1 MHKSFNLDSLNFDLR
16 AHTRDPQHLVR
27 IGLGVLLAANL
38 IAAWFVFQTPGG
50 TLEQLETDMISQ
62 RNQLVSRQRSL
73 DRMKKIVEK
82 ATSGRELGDQ
92 FMAQYF
98 LPRRNAYSML
108 EVDLASAARE
118 AGIKSKDRTYNYE
131 PIEGSDTLGML
142 NINAN
147 FEGTYAD
154 LIEMVNAIDRSKRL
168 IILEQLQAQ
177 PQQGTTA
184 LAISLKLNAF
194 FRMDGPEAPV
204 EAEPVRTAVVEPA
217 QMAPP
222 APVMAPVVRPPVQP
236 QGMDMKTVIR
246 PPVQNQV
253 SEPRSG
259 PAGAPP
265 RRPTFVRKP
274 ARGEEEQ

>member
-1 MHKSFNLDSLNFDLR
+1 MRKNFNFDLK
-16 AHTRDPQHLVR
+16 AHTRDPQHMVR

-50 TLEQLETDMISQ
+50 TLEQLELDMISQ
-62 RNQLVSRQRSL
+62 RTQLVSRQRSL
-73 DRMKKIVEK
+73 ERLKKVVEK
-82 ATSGRELGDQ
+82 ATSGREEGDQ
-92 FMAQYF
+92 FMATYF
-98 LPRRNAYSML
+98 LPRRTTYSML
-108 EVDLASAARE
+108 EVDLALAAQA
-118 AGIKSKDRTYNYE
+118 AGIKSKERTYSYE

-154 LIEMVNAIDRSKRL
+154 LIELVNSIDRSKRL

-177 PQQGTTA
+177 PQQGSEG

-194 FRMDGPEAPV
+194 FRMDGPEAP
-204 EAEPVRTAVVEPA
+204 ESTDDLELLKTAS
-217 QMAPP
+217 MTP
-222 APVMAPVVRPPVQP
+222 APKILPDSAPAPAATKPALAAKPVVKPPVQSP
-236 QGMDMKTVIR
+236 
-246 PPVQNQV
+246 QV

-265 RRPTFVRKP
+265 RRPTFRRP

>member
-1 MHKSFNLDSLNFDLR
+1 MRKNFNFDLK
-16 AHTRDPQHLVR
+16 AHTRDPQHMVR
-27 IGLGVLLAANL
+27 MGLGVLLAANL

-50 TLEQLETDMISQ
+50 TLEQLELDMISQ
-62 RNQLVSRQRSL
+62 RTQLVSRQRSL
-73 DRMKKIVEK
+73 ERLKKVVEM
-82 ATSGRELGDQ
+82 ATTGREEGDQ
-92 FMAQYF
+92 FMATYF
-98 LPRRNAYSML
+98 LPRRTAYSML
-108 EVDLASAARE
+108 EVDLALAAQT
-118 AGIKSKDRTYNYE
+118 AGIKSKERTYSYE

-154 LIEMVNAIDRSKRL
+154 LIELVNSIDRSKRL

-177 PQQGTTA
+177 PQQGTEG

-194 FRMDGPEAPV
+194 FRMDGPEAP
-204 EAEPVRTAVVEPA
+204 ESADDMELLKTASAAPA
-217 QMAPP
+217 QMAVPSPGP
-222 APVMAPVVRPPVQP
+222 APAQPKPAQTSIPVVKPPVQSP
-236 QGMDMKTVIR
+236 QI
-246 PPVQNQV
+246 

-265 RRPTFVRKP
+265 RRPTFRKP

>member
-1 MHKSFNLDSLNFDLR
+1 MRRSFKFDIR

-50 TLEQLETDMISQ
+50 TLEQLERDMISQ
-62 RNQLVSRQRSL
+62 RTQLVGRQRSL
-73 DRMKKIVEK
+73 ERLKKVVEK
-82 ATSGRELGDQ
+82 AESGRELGDE
-92 FMAQYF
+92 FMAVHF
-98 LPRRNAYSML
+98 LPRRTAYSML
-108 EVDLASAARE
+108 EVDLARAAQS
-118 AGIKSKDRTYNYE
+118 AGIKGKERTYSYE

-142 NINAN
+142 NINSN

-154 LIEMVNAIDRSKRL
+154 LIELVNAIDRSKRL

-177 PQQGTTA
+177 PQQGTNA

-194 FRMDGPEAPV
+194 FRMDGPEAPP
-204 EAEPVRTAVVEPA
+204 EPDPVKTAAVEPA
-217 QMAPP
+217 KAPVLNPAPAAMAPKPVMEPKPVVAPP
-222 APVMAPVVRPPVQP
+222 AQ
-236 QGMDMKTVIR
+236 Q
-246 PPVQNQV
+246 QQQV

-265 RRPTFVRKP
+265 RRPTFQPRKQP
-274 ARGEEEQ
+274 AKGEEEQ

>member
-1 MHKSFNLDSLNFDLR
+1 MRKNFNFDLR
-16 AHTRDPQHLVR
+16 AHTRNPQHLVR

-50 TLEQLETDMISQ
+50 TLEQLELDMSSQ
-62 RNQLVSRQRSL
+62 RTQLVGRQRSL
-73 DRMKKIVEK
+73 DRLKKVVEK
-82 ATSGRELGDQ
+82 ALNGREAGDE
-92 FMAQYF
+92 FLAAYF

-108 EVDLASAARE
+108 EVDLAAAAQS
-118 AGIKSKDRTYNYE
+118 AGIKSKERTYNYE

-154 LIEMVNAIDRSKRL
+154 LIELVNAIDRSKRL
-168 IILEQLQAQ
+168 LILEQLQAQ
-177 PQQGTTA
+177 PQQGTNA
-184 LAISLKLNAF
+184 LAISVKLNAF

-204 EAEPVRTAVVEPA
+204 EAEPVKRAAVEPVELAPLAPAPAPVAVKPAVVEA
-217 QMAPP
+217 K
-222 APVMAPVVRPPVQP
+222 PVMKPPFQSP
-236 QGMDMKTVIR
+236 
-246 PPVQNQV
+246 QV

-265 RRPTFVRKP
+265 RRPTFPRKP
-274 ARGEEEQ
+274 ARGEEDQ